1 MIGNNGIN
9 GAIKQGIEKVRGLGD
24 AVAADAAAVFGEAAE
39 AAATAVATASDAAE
53 TVAATVAAAAG
64 EGDAENQRI
73 AVLVDSA
80 TDVPPEVVE
89 KYGVF
94 IAPLHV
100 NYSDGDFLDRVTI
113 QPEEVYRRFETE
125 IPKTSTP
132 APADIMALFD
142 RIAAEGYTHVIAVTI
157 SSGLSGTYD
166 LVRSIASGR
175 ADLQC
180 AVIDTKSIGI
190 AAGLTAV
197 LVCELVDSGMPF
209 SQVVAR
215 AEGTAERSEGFFCVN
230 TLEYLYKGGRI
241 GAATY
246 AIGSKLDI
254 RPTIKCNEEGKYVVC
269 AKSHGRKGSLKKTVS
284 LAKKVAAAALEEG
297 RSVRFAV
304 AHGDAEAEARVIA
317 DDLKAEFPQA
327 IDVIFCQISPALV
340 VHTGPGLVGVGV
352 SVL

>member
-1 MIGNNGIN
+1 
-9 GAIKQGIEKVRGLGD
+9 
-24 AVAADAAAVFGEAAE
+24 
-39 AAATAVATASDAAE
+39 
-53 TVAATVAAAAG
+53 
-64 EGDAENQRI
+64 
-73 AVLVDSA
+73 
-80 TDVPPEVVE
+80 
-89 KYGVF
+89 
-94 IAPLHV
+94 
-100 NYSDGDFLDRVTI
+100 
-113 QPEEVYRRFETE
+113 
-125 IPKTSTP
+125 
-132 APADIMALFD
+132 MALFD

-197 LVCELVDSGMPF
+197 LVCELVGSGMPF

-215 AEGTAERSEGFFCVN
+215 AEGTAERSEGFF
-230 TLEYLYKGGRI
+230 YKGGRI

-284 LAKKVAAAALEEG
+284 LAKKVAVAALEEG

-317 DDLKAEFPQA
+317 DDLKAA
-327 IDVIFCQISPALV
+327 
-340 VHTGPGLVGVGV
+340 
-352 SVL
+352 

>member
-9 GAIKQGIEKVRGLGD
+9 GAIKQGIEKVRDLGD
-24 AVAADAAAVFGEAAE
+24 AVAADAAAVFGEAAS
-39 AAATAVATASDAAE
+39 AAATAVATASDAVE

-132 APADIMALFD
+132 APADIMSLFD

-197 LVCELVDSGMPF
+197 LVCELVGSGMPF
-209 SQVVAR
+209 SQVIAR

-246 AIGSKLDI
+246 AIGSKP
-254 RPTIKCNEEGKYVVC
+254 RPQGLAEEDRFACEEGC
-269 AKSHGRKGSLKKTVS
+269 RRRSRRGPLGSFRRGSRRRRGRS
-284 LAKKVAAAALEEG
+284 ARHCRRFEG
-297 RSVRFAV
+297 RIPSGNRRDFLPNLARARGAYRSWAGGGWSFRFIARGAV
-304 AHGDAEAEARVIA
+304 
-317 DDLKAEFPQA
+317 EFG
-327 IDVIFCQISPALV
+327 STHLPA
-340 VHTGPGLVGVGV
+340 
-352 SVL
+352 

>member
-1 MIGNNGIN
+1 M
-9 GAIKQGIEKVRGLGD
+9 
-24 AVAADAAAVFGEAAE
+24 
-39 AAATAVATASDAAE
+39 
-53 TVAATVAAAAG
+53 
-64 EGDAENQRI
+64 
-73 AVLVDSA
+73 
-80 TDVPPEVVE
+80 
-89 KYGVF
+89 F

-197 LVCELVDSGMPF
+197 LVCELV
-209 SQVVAR
+209 AR
-215 AEGTAERSEGFFCVN
+215 HAVLAGYRSREGTAERSEGFFCVN
-230 TLEYLYKGGRI
+230 TLEYLYKGGGIAPRRTRLARSSI
-241 GAATY
+241 FAPPSSAMKRANTWCARKATAA
-246 AIGSKLDI
+246 
-254 RPTIKCNEEGKYVVC
+254 R
-269 AKSHGRKGSLKKTVS
+269 GSLKKTVS

>member
-1 MIGNNGIN
+1 
-9 GAIKQGIEKVRGLGD
+9 
-24 AVAADAAAVFGEAAE
+24 
-39 AAATAVATASDAAE
+39 
-53 TVAATVAAAAG
+53 
-64 EGDAENQRI
+64 
-73 AVLVDSA
+73 
-80 TDVPPEVVE
+80 
-89 KYGVF
+89 
-94 IAPLHV
+94 
-100 NYSDGDFLDRVTI
+100 
-113 QPEEVYRRFETE
+113 
-125 IPKTSTP
+125 
-132 APADIMALFD
+132 
-142 RIAAEGYTHVIAVTI
+142 
-157 SSGLSGTYD
+157 
-166 LVRSIASGR
+166 
-175 ADLQC
+175 
-180 AVIDTKSIGI
+180 
-190 AAGLTAV
+190 
-197 LVCELVDSGMPF
+197 MPF

-215 AEGTAERSEGFFCVN
+215 AEGTAERSDGFFCVN

-327 IDVIFCQISPALV
+327 LDVIFCQISPALV

>member
-9 GAIKQGIEKVRGLGD
+9 GAIKQGIEKVRDFGD

-142 RIAAEGYTHVIAVTI
+142 QIAAEGYTHVIAVTI

-166 LVRSIASGR
+166 LCAASHP
-175 ADLQC
+175 
-180 AVIDTKSIGI
+180 AVPICS
-190 AAGLTAV
+190 
-197 LVCELVDSGMPF
+197 
-209 SQVVAR
+209 
-215 AEGTAERSEGFFCVN
+215 
-230 TLEYLYKGGRI
+230 
-241 GAATY
+241 
-246 AIGSKLDI
+246 
-254 RPTIKCNEEGKYVVC
+254 
-269 AKSHGRKGSLKKTVS
+269 
-284 LAKKVAAAALEEG
+284 AL
-297 RSVRFAV
+297 
-304 AHGDAEAEARVIA
+304 
-317 DDLKAEFPQA
+317 
-327 IDVIFCQISPALV
+327 
-340 VHTGPGLVGVGV
+340 
-352 SVL
+352 

>member
-9 GAIKQGIEKVRGLGD
+9 GAIKQGIEKVRDLGD
-24 AVAADAAAVFGEAAE
+24 AVAADAAAAFGEAAE

-142 RIAAEGYTHVIAVTI
+142 QIAARVT
-157 SSGLSGTYD
+157 
-166 LVRSIASGR
+166 
-175 ADLQC
+175 
-180 AVIDTKSIGI
+180 
-190 AAGLTAV
+190 
-197 LVCELVDSGMPF
+197 
-209 SQVVAR
+209 
-215 AEGTAERSEGFFCVN
+215 
-230 TLEYLYKGGRI
+230 
-241 GAATY
+241 
-246 AIGSKLDI
+246 
-254 RPTIKCNEEGKYVVC
+254 PT
-269 AKSHGRKGSLKKTVS
+269 
-284 LAKKVAAAALEEG
+284 
-297 RSVRFAV
+297 
-304 AHGDAEAEARVIA
+304 
-317 DDLKAEFPQA
+317 
-327 IDVIFCQISPALV
+327 
-340 VHTGPGLVGVGV
+340 
-352 SVL
+352 

>member
-24 AVAADAAAVFGEAAE
+24 VVAADAAAVFGEAAE

-53 TVAATVAAAAG
+53 TVAATVAAAVG

-73 AVLVDSA
+73 AVRVDSA

-89 KYGVF
+89 ECGAF

-113 QPEEVYRRFETE
+113 QPEEVYRRFKTE

-197 LVCELVDSGMPF
+197 LVCELVGSGMPF
-209 SQVVAR
+209 SQVIAR
-215 AEGTAERSEGFFCVN
+215 AEGTAERSRAFSREHARVSH
-230 TLEYLYKGGRI
+230 KGGRI
-241 GAATY
+241 G
-246 AIGSKLDI
+246 GS
-254 RPTIKCNEEGKYVVC
+254 RRT
-269 AKSHGRKGSLKKTVS
+269 R
-284 LAKKVAAAALEEG
+284 LA
-297 RSVRFAV
+297 RSSY
-304 AHGDAEAEARVIA
+304 
-317 DDLKAEFPQA
+317 
-327 IDVIFCQISPALV
+327 SPHHQV
-340 VHTGPGLVGVGV
+340 Q
-352 SVL
+352 

>member
-9 GAIKQGIEKVRGLGD
+9 GAIKQGIEKVRDFGD

-190 AAGLTAV
+190 GAGLTA
-197 LVCELVDSGMPF
+197 LLACELVDAGLPF
-209 SQVVAR
+209 AQVVERANQAAAR
-215 AEGTAERSEGFFCVN
+215 SSVFFCVN

-269 AKSHGRKGSLKKTVS
+269 AKGHGRKGSLKKTVA
-284 LAKKVAAAALEEG
+284 LAEKAAAAAIAQG
-297 RSVRFAV
+297 RTVRLAV
-304 AHGDAEAEARVIA
+304 AHGDAEAEARAIA
-317 DDLKAEFPQA
+317 DKLRAAFPQA
-327 IDVIFCQISPALV
+327 GEVLFGQISPALV